1 MCPPGMWTLFF
12 YGASNVQ
19 SAGQILQAFNP
30 RITVGRGVEHIDS
43 LFFFDVCLQ
52 VPQLQ
57 KLSEFG
63 KEVQNIFDSV
73 WHIHSRQY
81 NHCIYLGFIKPWE
94 SR

>member
-1 MCPPGMWTLFF
+1 MRPPGMWTLFF

-19 SAGQILQAFNP
+19 NVGQILQAFNP
-30 RITVGRGVEHIDS
+30 RITVGRGVEHNNS

-63 KEVQNIFDSV
+63 KEVLDSV

-81 NHCIYLGFIKPWE
+81 NHCIYLGFIKPSE